1 MEKKIWVTED
11 QALAQNITLNALVNT
26 KEDEGYVVT
35 GNYNHEAV
43 GKVIVMIHRNFIDK
57 PLSHR
62 DFLEKAKR
70 GLD

>member
-11 QALAQNITLNALVNT
+11 QALAQDIPLSDLVKA

-35 GNYNHEAV
+35 SSHHHEAV
-43 GKVIVMIHRNFIDK
+43 GKVVVMNHRNYMDK

-62 DFLEKAKR
+62 DYLEKGRR
-70 GLD
+70 GL

>member
-11 QALAQNITLNALVNT
+11 QALAQEIPLNDLVKA

-35 GNYNHEAV
+35 STHKHEAV
-43 GKVIVMIHRNFIDK
+43 GIVVVMNHSSYMDK

-62 DFLEKAKR
+62 DYLEKGKR
-70 GLD
+70 GL

>member
-11 QALAQNITLNALVNT
+11 QALAQDIPLNDLVKA

-35 GNYNHEAV
+35 SSYKHEAV
-43 GKVIVMIHRNFIDK
+43 GTVVVMYHKNYMEK

-62 DFLEKAKR
+62 DYLEKGRR
-70 GLD
+70 GL

>member
-11 QALAQNITLNALVNT
+11 QALAQNIPISDLVKA

-35 GNYNHEAV
+35 SSYKHEAV
-43 GKVIVMIHRNFIDK
+43 GEVVVMNHRNYMDK

-62 DFLEKAKR
+62 DDLEKGRR
-70 GLD
+70 GL

>member
-11 QALAQNITLNALVNT
+11 QALAQDIPLNDLVKA

-35 GNYNHEAV
+35 GNYKHEAV
-43 GKVIVMIHRNFIDK
+43 GIVVVMNHRNYMDK

-62 DFLEKAKR
+62 DYLEKGKR
-70 GLD
+70 GL